1 MDIIK
6 VKNES
11 YARYEE
17 LLLRRDQL
25 RKEARIAKI
34 EEKGSFKQITLS
46 FESGRKTVKFRKR
59 QRICLQEPA
68 L

>member
-46 FESGRKTVKFRKR
+46 F
-59 QRICLQEPA
+59 
-68 L
+68 